1 MSEWKPCDGC
11 PRPYDCPSQRHKA
24 LCKRLAEDRAKWL
37 PTIMSDPPGPRH
49 DPPLPSKA
57 HMAGE
62 LIKTAANVV
71 VEAVTTG
78 KFRASPEEQE
88 RRWSIC
94 RECDHFR
101 ASDARCGKNDGCGC
115 WLAQAIIVSAKQC
128 PVGKW

>member
-1 MSEWKPCDGC
+1 MLAKVFCKMKTVSRKELWERHREFVSRQKEDVAVEPHL
-11 PRPYDCPSQRHKA
+11 PSQAR
-24 LCKRLAEDRAKWL
+24 
-37 PTIMSDPPGPRH
+37 MV
-49 DPPLPSKA
+49 
-57 HMAGE
+57 GE

-78 KFRASPEEQE
+78 KLRASPEEQE